1 MLFQKSY
8 HKAALGLPPKQQLLP
23 MDTTVPSSFW
33 DTFLWCGEK
42 GFALTGHI
50 PTSQVLLIPMVAFP
64 DDVMEMDPHPISNP
78 VPPAWHRHTCDEPT
92 QLVRRSPEHGLGD
105 FSFGDDLQSQSHTS
119 LRPRRSGFMAPAAWR
134 EGQHAG
140 SISLET
146 RPKGLLPPQSD
157 FQQPDGLGQPARHGD
172 LRTP

>member
-1 MLFQKSY
+1 MRMAVVFFTFAEKLRDEASTADADLRAAQPTDEGLRAEKSY

-92 QLVRRSPEHGLGD
+92 QLLPGERGSTLAAFLWKLAPRACCRHRVT
-105 FSFGDDLQSQSHTS
+105 FSNLMDWDNLQ
-119 LRPRRSGFMAPAAWR
+119 GA
-134 EGQHAG
+134 E
-140 SISLET
+140 I
-146 RPKGLLPPQSD
+146 
-157 FQQPDGLGQPARHGD
+157 
-172 LRTP
+172 